1 MGIHCHCI
9 MGGNRDMES
18 IVLNRSELSALLREA
33 GISRLPGA
41 KADQTPGMDALEL
54 QQGLIRLEERSLVKV
69 GGDGVE
75 IDGQVGQLLS
85 IVAEPLAIVST
96 FKETPEETSQA
107 WHFISDGSIVALTS
121 AGSGQYRLE
130 DVANLDA
137 VADYVA
143 RLMPLEPVPEQVQ
156 YQADVPQEDADEI
169 SAMVDN
175 WDMVPALSLLEAG
188 GLKMVEAKDLFDDL
202 ADYQWWGRVDL
213 MSWESGQVKAAHR
226 VLAVQGQEHSWVA
239 RQKNPTES
247 TIHIETAQEGEFE
260 AFLEQYWR
268 ELRA

>member
-1 MGIHCHCI
+1 
-9 MGGNRDMES
+9 MES

-33 GISRLPGA
+33 GIIWLA
-41 KADQTPGMDALEL
+41 GMEANQMPFVDETGL
-54 QQGLIRLEERSLVKV
+54 QQGLSRLAERNLVKV
-69 GGDGVE
+69 SGDGFE
-75 IDGQVGQLLS
+75 IDGQVGELLS

-107 WHFISDGSIVALTS
+107 WHFISEASIVALTP

-130 DVANLDA
+130 DVNNLDA

-156 YQADVPQEDADEI
+156 YHADVPQEDADEI

-188 GLKMVEAKDLFDDL
+188 GLNMVEAKDLFDDL

-213 MSWESGQVKAAHR
+213 MSCESGQVKSAHR

-239 RQKNPTES
+239 RQKDPAVS

-260 AFLEQYWR
+260 AFLEQYWK
-268 ELRA
+268 ELQA